1 MLIFYYNQFGGKNQG
16 HGRACAMKNPIFL
29 DGYTVA
35 EWLAD
40 ACAHECA
47 RGFCGRPAMSVR
59 QLEFLL
65 ALAQG
70 AENC

>member
-1 MLIFYYNQFGGKNQG
+1 
-16 HGRACAMKNPIFL
+16 MKNPIFL

-65 ALAQG
+65 ALALG